1 MRRTLPL
8 WIQLLA
14 IFVGL
19 LAGMAGVLTTSAHR
33 SLIASLAADA
43 TRHVSLAAQTR
54 QETLSQL
61 FTLRQQ
67 RAVGV
72 LDSLEALCAEPLP
85 SGRLAWAPEC
95 VRPVLDDFR
104 KSGRAIGAVLTS
116 GQRVISRSGGRVSTE
131 IPIANALAR
140 VVRTSTGD
148 VEYVMRA
155 SHQQSALTVQFD
167 HQEVAKLFGDQ
178 PALSRSAQV
187 FFVTANGEFLD
198 SSAERVSAGERG
210 TAAWASRCRS
220 GDDAFVDVDYRGVKS
235 FQSFRPLAALG
246 TACVAATLPYA
257 AAMAPADLLL
267 GELVQH
273 AAMFVAVGIVLS
285 LVAAHWVAAPVRR
298 LALSARRLQTGQF
311 DRPIPLGGPSEV
323 QALGRAFNAMG
334 NNLAEL
340 VAKEQSARRDA
351 EDANR
356 SKDEFLA
363 TVSHELRTP
372 LTAVLGWAHMLQ
384 SKAVSADELRH
395 GLEVIERAGRAQ
407 NRLIEDL
414 LDVSRIVSDR
424 LRLIREPVTLTEVV
438 EAALDALRPQARE
451 KSLEIQAELSD
462 LAVVVGD
469 ARRLEQVVSN
479 LLWNAIK
486 FTEPPGQIRV
496 TLKRVDR
503 EVVLSVSD
511 TGVGISS
518 TFLPYVFDW
527 FRQADAR
534 SQSQAGLGLGLG
546 IVRHIVQLHGGNVRA
561 ESLGA
566 GKGATFTVTLPVHE
580 AAAPVPPYQA
590 PVQPAPTS
598 LEHRLDRTR
607 ILLVEDDEDSRELL
621 RLNLESAGAFVETV
635 STAHDA
641 RREMLADPPDVLV
654 SDIRLAE
661 EDGYSL
667 LRSLREAGLRTPA
680 IAVTAYGRREDAE
693 AARAAGYQIHMPKPV
708 DAARLVEAVETLL
721 RNQDVH

>member
-1 MRRTLPL
+1 MRRTVPL
-8 WIQLLA
+8 WIQLLL

-33 SLIASLAADA
+33 SLLASLAADA
-43 TRHVSLAAQTR
+43 TRHVSLAARTR

-72 LDSLEALCAEPLP
+72 LASLEALCAEPVG
-85 SGRLAWAPEC
+85 SVRLAWDPDC

-104 KSGRAIGAVLTS
+104 KSEGAIGAVLTS
-116 GQRVISRSGGRVSTE
+116 GQRVVSRSGARVSRE
-131 IPIANALAR
+131 IPGANALAR
-140 VVRTSTGD
+140 VVRSATRD

-155 SHQQSALTVQFD
+155 SHQQAALTVQFN

-178 PALSRSAQV
+178 PTLSRNAQV
-187 FFVTANGEFLD
+187 FLVDGNGEFLD
-198 SSAERVSAGERG
+198 SSAERVSGGGRD
-210 TAAWASRCRS
+210 TAAWAARCRS
-220 GDDAFVDVDYRGVKS
+220 GDDAFVDVDYRGVRS
-235 FQSFRPLAALG
+235 FQSFQPLAALG

-257 AAMAPADLLL
+257 EAMAPAEQLRGD
-267 GELVQH
+267 LVQH

-323 QALGRAFNAMG
+323 QALGRAFNTMG

-424 LRLIREPVTLTEVV
+424 LRLIREPVTFTEVV

-451 KSLEIQAELSD
+451 KKLEIQAELSD

-580 AAAPVPPYQA
+580 GAAAVLPRHVPAQPV
-590 PVQPAPTS
+590 PTS

-635 STAHDA
+635 STARDA

-667 LRSLREAGLRTPA
+667 LRSLRQAGLRTPA
-680 IAVTAYGRREDAE
+680 IAVTAYARREDAE

-721 RNQDVH
+721 RNHDVH